1 MALICGAR
9 GRSAAVL
16 AALCALLWAPCPAF
30 ADDALSLVAGAP
42 TTGFYDLLE
51 DVAAAAG
58 FYKEAHLDISK
69 NYAGGASAA
78 AQLVASGKIDVCT
91 LSAEPVLEGFEKG
104 LRLQYFLSR
113 QSTYSYVLA
122 VPADG
127 PIRTLADFKGKQIG
141 EPTPGS
147 PVEVVA
153 NSLLGGAGLK
163 RGDYSFVP
171 IGYGAANLQAVMSK
185 RVDGT
190 SDIYS
195 NLVTNEVKA
204 QVAYRIFRDPI
215 LDTIAN
221 VGYAALPATI
231 EAKAGVLA
239 RFARAIAKAAVF
251 VRADPQA
258 SARIYLKASGERITD
273 QALADTTRIIALVEN
288 DLPGANPANR
298 RIGLVPASGLEL
310 YSRDLV
316 QYGFATQVVPAA
328 TVATNRFIAYA
339 NDFDRKPIIA
349 LAHSLH

>member
-1 MALICGAR
+1 MRRIVAIVFALG
-9 GRSAAVL
+9 AVL
-16 AALCALLWAPCPAF
+16 YAAGPVY
-30 ADDALSLVAGAP
+30 ADDTLSVVAGAP

-58 FYKEAHLDISK
+58 FYKEAHLDVTK

-91 LSAEPVLEGFEKG
+91 LSAEPVLEGYEKG
-104 LRLQYFLSR
+104 LRLRYFLSR

-122 VPADG
+122 VPADSS
-127 PIRTLADFKGKQIG
+127 IRTLADFKGKQIA
-141 EPTPGS
+141 EPTPAS
-147 PVEVVA
+147 PVEVVVD
-153 NSLLGGAGLK
+153 SLLGGAGLK
-163 RGDYSFVP
+163 RSDYSFAPV
-171 IGYGAANLQAVMSK
+171 GYGAANLQALVSK

-204 QVAYRIFRDPI
+204 HVAYRIFRDPI

-231 EAKAGVLA
+231 DAKADVLQ
-239 RFARAIAKAAVF
+239 RFARAIDKAAVF

-258 SARIYLKASGERITD
+258 AARIYLKASGERVTD
-273 QALADTTRIIALVEN
+273 DALADTTRIITLVESE
-288 DLPGANPANR
+288 LPGADPSSR
-298 RIGLVPASGLEL
+298 RIGSVPASGLEL
-310 YSRDLV
+310 YSRELV

-339 NDFDRKPIIA
+339 NDFDRKPVQA